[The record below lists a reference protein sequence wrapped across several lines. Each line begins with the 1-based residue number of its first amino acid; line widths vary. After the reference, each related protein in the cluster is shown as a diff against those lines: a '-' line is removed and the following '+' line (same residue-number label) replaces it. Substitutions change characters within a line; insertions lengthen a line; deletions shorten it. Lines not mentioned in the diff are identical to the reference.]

1 MQVFKHMTLKTQT
14 YATFL
19 FIDTPD
25 DGWEYR
31 KISLEGLDDFTKE
44 DSDILLEPFLEK
56 LLAEKPKITAANVHR
71 IEIHHTVFYET
82 HCWTDFS
89 PRILEIMAALN
100 ATFCLNVQRI
110 IAGENLYDFLDL
122 IRTRP
127 GMWLGESKI
136 SLMQPYIEGF
146 LRAQNGEIE
155 HQPPFGG
162 FHDFVGN
169 YFGRY
174 STPGWKNM
182 ILEANNG
189 DENEALNQFFVLLD
203 AFRVQKNK

>member
-14 YATFL
+14 FATFL
-19 FIDTPD
+19 FLDTP
-25 DGWEYR
+25 DGWEYS
-31 KISLEGLDDFTKE
+31 KSLGEYLDVFAIR

-56 LLAEKPKITAANVHR
+56 LLAEKPKITTANVHR

-82 HCWTDFS
+82 TCWANFS
-89 PRILEIMAALN
+89 PHILEMMAALN
-100 ATFCLNVQRI
+100 ATFCLNAQRI
-110 IAGENLYDFLDL
+110 IEGENLYDFLDG
-122 IRTRP
+122 IRLRP
-127 GMWLGESKI
+127 AMWLGESKI

-146 LRAQNGEIE
+146 LRAQNDEIE
-155 HQPPFGG
+155 HQPPFYD

-169 YFGRY
+169 YFGRH

-189 DENEALNQFFVLLD
+189 DELAALNQFFVLLD
-203 AFRVQKNK
+203 EFRLKKN